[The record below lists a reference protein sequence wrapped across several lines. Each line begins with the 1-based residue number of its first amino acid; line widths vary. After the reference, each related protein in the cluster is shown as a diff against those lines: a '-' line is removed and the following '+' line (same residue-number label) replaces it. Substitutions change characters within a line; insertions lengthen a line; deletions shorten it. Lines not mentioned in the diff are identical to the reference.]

1 MSGATDKRKPAPS
14 KVDRTDVPG
23 SMPPVSDGRKPAFRI
38 AAKAL
43 AKALA
48 DVVEVTPPGGKD
60 TVPILNCVRIE
71 AGEGVLTLTGCDLD
85 QWIIRSLAT
94 SDREPN
100 SSDWLAAIRP
110 FSTCVPARALL
121 AIVKKIDGDAM
132 VTVTGPSVDEQRVT
146 ITAGRS
152 RFRVACLPVDDF
164 PFPNRPDFAHSFSLT
179 ASALRDVFGRV
190 EHAISTEETRY
201 YLNGVYMHPEGLE
214 QRFAATDGIRLA
226 RLVQDGP
233 DGSASFPAVIVG
245 RRTVDVLD
253 KLLDAAVKG
262 EEDGSPAM
270 VDIDAD
276 ANGRVIHWAMPAA
289 DGGEVTL
296 IAKTIDGTFPD
307 YPRVIPAA
315 PGNVLTIDRQALAGA
330 IARVATVCSDKTR
343 AVKLELAGS
352 DKAVVST
359 TSPDI
364 GDAMEELAC
373 AYAGDPLTIGFN
385 GDYWRSCL
393 SAVATDNVVMKF
405 TDEGGPC
412 RIEAEGGEAALV
424 QVLMPLRV

>member
-1 MSGATDKRKPAPS
+1 MTGAGI
-14 KVDRTDVPG
+14 DR
-23 SMPPVSDGRKPAFRI
+23 RRPAFRI

-43 AKALA
+43 AKALG

-60 TVPILNCVRIE
+60 TVPILNTVRIE
-71 AGEGVLTLTGCDLD
+71 AGEGALTLTGCDLD
-85 QWIIRSLAT
+85 QWIIRTLAT

-100 SSDWLAAIRP
+100 SAEWMASIRP

-121 AIVKKIDGDAM
+121 AIAKKIDGDAM
-132 VTVTGPSVDEQRVT
+132 VTVAGPDEKDSRVT

-164 PFPNRPDFAHSFSLT
+164 PFPNNPELAHSFSIAA
-179 ASALRDVFGRV
+179 ASLRDVFGRV

-201 YLNGVYMHPEGLE
+201 YLNGVYMHPVGLE
-214 QRFAATDGIRLA
+214 QRFAATDGHRLA

-233 DGSASFPAVIVG
+233 DGTASFPAVIVG
-245 RRTVDVLD
+245 RRTVAVLD
-253 KLLDAAVKG
+253 KLLDAATKV
-262 EEDGSPAM
+262 DNSTSDDPAKACERPM

-276 ANGRVIHWAMPAA
+276 SCGRVIHWSMPTP

-307 YPRVIPAA
+307 YARVIPSQQA
-315 PGNVLTIDRQALAGA
+315 NVLTIDRQALAGA
-330 IARVATVCSDKTR
+330 ISRVATVCSNKTR
-343 AVKLELAGS
+343 AVKLELAGG

-359 TSPDI
+359 TSPEI

-412 RIEAEGGEAALV
+412 RIEAEGGESALV

>member
-1 MSGATDKRKPAPS
+1 MSGAADK
-14 KVDRTDVPG
+14 
-23 SMPPVSDGRKPAFRI
+23 RKPAFRI

-43 AKALA
+43 AKALQ

-60 TVPILNCVRIE
+60 TIPILNTVRIE
-71 AGEGVLTLTGCDLD
+71 AGEGTLTLTGADLD
-85 QWIIRSLAT
+85 QWIIRTLAT

-100 SSDWLAAIRP
+100 SAEWLDSIKA

-132 VTVTGPSVDEQRVT
+132 VTVTGPVEGESRVT

-152 RFRVACLPVDDF
+152 RFRVACLPVHDF
-164 PFPNRPDFAHSFSLT
+164 PFPTQTDFAHSFSIAAAT
-179 ASALRDVFGRV
+179 LRDVFGRV
-190 EHAISTEETRY
+190 EHAISSEETRY

-214 QRFAATDGIRLA
+214 QRFAATDGHRLA

-233 DGSASFPAVIVG
+233 DGAASFPAVIVS
-245 RRTVDVLD
+245 RHTVAVLD
-253 KLLDAAVKG
+253 KLLEAAMKVDNSTSDDAAKAC
-262 EEDGSPAM
+262 ERPM

-276 ANGRVIHWAMPAA
+276 SNGRVIHWSMPTP

-307 YPRVIPAA
+307 YPRVIPSA
-315 PGNVLTIDRQALAGA
+315 PPNVLTIDRQALAGA
-330 IARVATVCSDKTR
+330 ISRVATVCSDKTR
-343 AVKLELAGS
+343 AVKLELVGS
-352 DKAVVST
+352 DKAIVST
-359 TSPDI
+359 ASPDI

-373 AYAGDPLTIGFN
+373 AYVGDALTIGFN

-393 SAVATDNVVMKF
+393 SAVATDNAVMKF
-405 TDEGGPC
+405 TDAGGPC
-412 RIEAEGGEAALV
+412 RIEADGGESALV